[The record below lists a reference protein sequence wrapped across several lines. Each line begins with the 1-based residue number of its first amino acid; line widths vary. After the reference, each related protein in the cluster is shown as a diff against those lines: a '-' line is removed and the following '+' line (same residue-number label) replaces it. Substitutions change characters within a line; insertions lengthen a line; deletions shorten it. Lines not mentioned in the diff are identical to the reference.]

1 MVNNF
6 QTGGMTSKLTY
17 FRNRIADSF
26 QSGLL
31 WILLCICSALSFN
44 VLAQDIENENQI
56 GSYLINAGDILRVDV
71 WNEPTLSQETV
82 LVRPDGFIS
91 VPVIGEI
98 SVGGAG
104 IFDAQSKIK
113 TKLGRYLKDEPTVV
127 VSVLQ
132 TSGSQVF
139 VLGKVIRPG
148 AFALRGNLDITQA
161 LALAGGTNQFAAENK
176 IKVFRRDASG
186 AQRVFKFKLS
196 DIRSGDRLESNI
208 LLQSGDLVLVP

>member
-6 QTGGMTSKLTY
+6 QVVGMTLKSSY
-17 FRNRIADSF
+17 FRDRVAGNLQF
-26 QSGLL
+26 GLL
-31 WILLCICSALSFN
+31 WILVGVCSALSFN
-44 VLAQDIENENQI
+44 VLAQDAESEDQI

-98 SVGGAG
+98 GVGGARVV
-104 IFDAQSKIK
+104 DAQSKIK
-113 TKLGRYLKDEPTVV
+113 AKLGRYLKDEPTVV

-139 VLGKVIRPG
+139 VLGKVVRPG
-148 AFALRGNLDITQA
+148 AFALSGKLDVTQA

-186 AQRVFKFKLS
+186 EQRVFKFKLS
-196 DIRSGDRLESNI
+196 DIKGGDRLESNI